1 MTFWTML
8 MIKAHG
14 GNGEA
19 VAKAHIKG
27 RCVEEAQETI
37 PGFLHG
43 ETMLS
48 AEYPSLVLVMC
59 TWEDEAAYNEWQ
71 NSPVR
76 AKQVTDLAGVISAD
90 INTLSF
96 RSVQSVPK
104 PKRSS
109 A

>member
-1 MTFWTML
+1 ML
-8 MIKAHG
+8 MIKAHD

-19 VAKAHIKG
+19 VAKAHINR
-27 RCVEEAQETI
+27 RCVEEAEETI

-48 AEYPSLVLVMC
+48 ADDPGLVCVMC

-76 AKQVTDLAGVISAD
+76 KKQAEDLVKVISAD
-90 INTLSF
+90 MSTVSY
-96 RSVQSVPK
+96 RSIHTVTK
-104 PKRSS
+104 PK
-109 A
+109 